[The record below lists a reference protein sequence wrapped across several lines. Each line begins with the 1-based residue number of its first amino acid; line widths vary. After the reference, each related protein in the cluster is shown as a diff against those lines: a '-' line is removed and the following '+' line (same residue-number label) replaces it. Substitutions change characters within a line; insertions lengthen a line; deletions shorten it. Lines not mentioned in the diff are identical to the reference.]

1 MIWFIPDIKIK
12 IQILH
17 DESLIDV
24 PNNLRKVFSKKSSLM
39 KTVHKRY
46 GIVLSGPPGPH
57 NPLTLEFR
65 KNKSYNAKKLQ
76 SDLLSLKV
84 AELMKDHLLSDDST
98 NPGKVILDVDLSDII
113 ASECD
118 GDSLQ
123 RTRHLSSESSDSGIG

>member
-1 MIWFIPDIKIK
+1 M
-12 IQILH
+12 
-17 DESLIDV
+17 
-24 PNNLRKVFSKKSSLM
+24 SSLM
-39 KTVHKRY
+39 KTVRKRY

-84 AELMKDHLLSDDST
+84 TELIKDHLLSDDST

-113 ASECD
+113 ASESSECD